1 MRDDQSWIVPRRVQR
16 FPLYDPCVTSALD
29 GDDSSVDSSGEA
41 AEASTVNTIQGRKL
55 ARNIEAAE
63 KEQEDIRSFLARVH
77 GKRSAA
83 LNHDVISNSS
93 GSRFENEMFYDC
105 QDGQAEVVVPP
116 AKSAQERNTKL
127 PRAEAETRTKP
138 KNSAPRPSRAR
149 VRARMFTWM
158 KVPRCKQDVP

>member
-1 MRDDQSWIVPRRVQR
+1 M
-16 FPLYDPCVTSALD
+16 
-29 GDDSSVDSSGEA
+29 DSSGEA
-41 AEASTVNTIQGRKL
+41 AEASTVNTMQGRKL

-105 QDGQAEVVVPP
+105 QDGQAEVGVPP
-116 AKSAQERNTKL
+116 AKSARIAVAPDNEHRIEE
-127 PRAEAETRTKP
+127 EAESTSLDALNFDDPDLDIEPEIEMRL
-138 KNSAPRPSRAR
+138 ARAASGNTVEKR
-149 VRARMFTWM
+149 IA
-158 KVPRCKQDVP
+158 QHDVAKSESGNANEAQK